1 MARRRR
7 LKLYAAHENV
17 HPDAWFHAAGHSSG
31 GVFDMLSSDR
41 FLGGELDDDVYSAD
55 AIAESLTHLPKL
67 G

>member
-1 MARRRR
+1 
-7 LKLYAAHENV
+7 
-17 HPDAWFHAAGHSSG
+17 
-31 GVFDMLSSDR
+31 MLSSDR